1 MQKSEEL
8 EIQPEIEQPGLSRL
22 REAVANA
29 RQRLPGR
36 ATLVQDGL
44 AGVNSTI
51 GSAPDAMANAI
62 LAGVNPL
69 YGLYAAMIGPAV
81 GALFTSTQLMIISS
95 TSAAALAANQSL
107 AGLTGDERDR
117 ALFLMVILIGV
128 FQILLG
134 LLRAG
139 QLIRFVSYSVMTGFL
154 AGVAMLMVLSQFPT
168 VTGIEASG
176 SNKLTQALSVIA
188 NIREID
194 LLTMVT
200 ALIALLLIIVLPRT
214 PLGNLGPLVA
224 IIVPSVLVGFFQW
237 NSVQTVQDV
246 GEILRGFPSISWP
259 ALTDLSPSLVTGAL
273 AVALI
278 VIVQGAGVSQSV
290 PNPDGSRRSTSRD
303 IIAQG
308 VSNLAAGLF
317 RGVPVGGS
325 LSSTALSVIGGSRT
339 RWAAILSGLWM
350 ALIVLLA
357 PGLIAYVAMPALGAL
372 LIHAG
377 LGTIHP
383 QEWREIWKIGW
394 PPRLASISTLLAT
407 LTLPI
412 EAAVGLG
419 MVLSALL
426 YLYQASGDLSIVELV
441 EQPDGLIEER
451 KRPKR
456 LKDNHITVLDIYGPV
471 FYASANTL
479 GRLLPSPEGARN
491 PVVVLRLRGVT
502 KVGATLI
509 DELAGYAR
517 KLREVNGR
525 LYLSGLSEQVYQQL
539 RGAGRLREDSHVRG
553 YDATPIRGQ
562 STRAA
567 IAAARE
573 WLVSQ
578 NEETAPDDGSPP
590 KAAQKSAE

>member
-8 EIQPEIEQPGLSRL
+8 EDQPEIEQPGLSRL

-29 RQRLPGR
+29 RQQLPGR
-36 ATLVQDGL
+36 AILVQEGL

-107 AGLTGDERDR
+107 GGLSGDERDR

-139 QLIRFVSYSVMTGFL
+139 QLTRFVSYSVMTGFL

-168 VTGIEASG
+168 VTGIEATG
-176 SNKLTQALSVIA
+176 SNKLTQAFSVIFNLA
-188 NIREID
+188 ETD
-194 LLTMVT
+194 PLTFGT
-200 ALIALLLIIVLPRT
+200 ALLALLFIIVLPRT
-214 PLGNLGPLVA
+214 PLGNLGVLVA
-224 IIVPSVLVGFFQW
+224 IIVPSVLVGVLGW
-237 NSVQTVQDV
+237 NSVQTVRDV
-246 GEILRGFPSISWP
+246 GEIARGFPRISLP
-259 ALTDLSPSLVTGAL
+259 SFSDLTPGMISGSL

-290 PNPDGSRRSTSRD
+290 PNPDGARRSTSRD
-303 IIAQG
+303 IVAQG
-308 VSNLAAGLF
+308 AANLAAGLF

-325 LSSTALSVIGGSRT
+325 LSSTALSVIAGSRT
-339 RWAAILSGLWM
+339 RWAAILSGVWM
-350 ALIVLLA
+350 ALVVLLA

-377 LGTIHP
+377 LGTIKP
-383 QEWREIWKIGW
+383 QEWLEIWEIGW
-394 PPRLASISTLLAT
+394 AARLASISTLLAT

-412 EAAVGLG
+412 EAAVGMG
-419 MVLSALL
+419 MVLSAML
-426 YLYQASGDLSIVELV
+426 YLYQSSGDLSVVELV

-451 KRPKR
+451 KRPHR
-456 LKDNHITVLDIYGPV
+456 LKGNHITVLDIYGPV

-479 GRLLPSPEGARN
+479 GRLLPSPDGAKN
-491 PVVVLRLRGVT
+491 PVVVLRLRGLT

-509 DELAGYAR
+509 NVLAGYAR
-517 KLREVNGR
+517 KLKEVNGR
-525 LYLSGLSEQVYQQL
+525 LYLSGMSEQVYQQL
-539 RGAGRLREDSHVRG
+539 GDAGKLRREDSVQT

-567 IAAARE
+567 IAHAQE

-578 NEETAPDDGSPP
+578 NEETAQEGRESDG
-590 KAAQKSAE
+590 

>member
-1 MQKSEEL
+1 MQKSDEL
-8 EIQPEIEQPGLSRL
+8 ELKPEIEQPGLSRL

-36 ATLVQDGL
+36 ATLIQDGL
-44 AGVNSTI
+44 AGMNSTI

-81 GALFTSTQLMIISS
+81 GALFASTQLMIISS

-107 AGLTGDERDR
+107 AGLTGDARDR
-117 ALFLMVILIGV
+117 ALFLMVVLIGV

-139 QLIRFVSYSVMTGFL
+139 QLTRFVSYSVMTGFL

-168 VTGIEASG
+168 VTGVEATG
-176 SNKLTQALSVIA
+176 SNKLTQALSVIF
-188 NIREID
+188 NIADLD
-194 LLTMVT
+194 LLTFGT
-200 ALIALLLIIVLPRT
+200 ALLALLLIILLPRT

-224 IIVPSVLVGFFQW
+224 IIVPSVLVGLLGW
-237 NSVQTVQDV
+237 DSVPTVRDV
-246 GEILRGFPSISWP
+246 GEILRGFPSMSLP
-259 ALTDLSPSLVTGAL
+259 GFSDLTPGIVTGAL

-290 PNPDGSRRSTSRD
+290 PNPDGTRRSTSRD
-303 IIAQG
+303 IVAQG
-308 VSNLAAGLF
+308 AANLAAGLF

-325 LSSTALSVIGGSRT
+325 LSSTALSVIGGART
-339 RWAAILSGLWM
+339 RWAAILSGVWM
-350 ALIVLLA
+350 ALVVLLA

-383 QEWREIWKIGW
+383 QEWIEIWKIGW

-412 EAAVGLG
+412 EAAVAIG

-426 YLYQASGDLSIVELV
+426 YLYQASGDLSVVELV
-441 EQPDGLIEER
+441 QRSDGSIEEH
-451 KRPKR
+451 KRPQR
-456 LKDNHITVLDIYGPV
+456 LKSNHVTVLDIYGPV

-491 PVVVLRLRGVT
+491 PVVVLRLRGLT

-517 KLREVNGR
+517 KLKEVNGR
-525 LYLSGLSEQVYQQL
+525 LYLSGMSEQVYQQL
-539 RGAGRLREDSHVRG
+539 GGAGKLRNADYVKT

-562 STRAA
+562 STQEA

-578 NEETAPDDGSPP
+578 NEEAGDRPP
-590 KAAQKSAE
+590 ASATRAKGE

>member
-1 MQKSEEL
+1 MQTSEQL
-8 EIQPEIEQPGLSRL
+8 ESPPEIEQPGLSRL

-29 RQRLPGR
+29 RQALPGR

-107 AGLTGDERDR
+107 TGLTGDARDR
-117 ALFLMVILIGV
+117 ALFLMVMLIGV
-128 FQILLG
+128 FQLVLG

-139 QLIRFVSYSVMTGFL
+139 QLTRFVSYSVMTGFL

-168 VTGIEASG
+168 VTGVEATG
-176 SNKLTQALSVIA
+176 ANKLTQALSVIA
-188 NIREID
+188 NFGQAD
-194 LLTMVT
+194 WLTFGT
-200 ALIALLLIIVLPRT
+200 AFLALLLIILLPRT

-224 IIVPSVLVGFFQW
+224 IIVPSVLVGLLGW
-237 NSVQTVQDV
+237 DSVPTVRDV
-246 GEILRGFPSISWP
+246 GEILRGFPQMS
-259 ALTDLSPSLVTGAL
+259 LPSLSDFTPGIITGAL

-290 PNPDGSRRSTSRD
+290 PNPDGARRSTSRD

-308 VSNLAAGLF
+308 AANLAAGLF

-339 RWAAILSGLWM
+339 RWAAILSGVWM

-357 PGLIAYVAMPALGAL
+357 PGLIAYVATPALGAL

-383 QEWREIWKIGW
+383 QEWREIWEIGW
-394 PPRLASISTLLAT
+394 PSRLASISTLLAT

-412 EAAVGLG
+412 EAAVGIG
-419 MVLSALL
+419 VVLSAML
-426 YLYQASGDLSIVELV
+426 YLYQSSGDLSVVELV
-441 EQPDGLIEER
+441 EQPDGSIEER
-451 KRPKR
+451 KRPHR

-471 FYASANTL
+471 FYASARTL
-479 GRLLPSPEGARN
+479 GRVLPSPEGVRN
-491 PVVVLRLRGVT
+491 PVVVLRLRGLT

-509 DELAGYAR
+509 DVLAGYAR
-517 KLREVNGR
+517 KLKEVNGR
-525 LYLSGLSEQVYQQL
+525 LYLSGMSEQVYQQL
-539 RGAGRLREDSHVRG
+539 RSGGRLQEASHVRA
-553 YDATPIRGQ
+553 YDATSIRGQ
-562 STRAA
+562 STKAA

-578 NEETAPDDGSPP
+578 NEEAVHEG
-590 KAAQKSAE
+590 

>member
-1 MQKSEEL
+1 MQKSDEL
-8 EIQPEIEQPGLSRL
+8 EILPEVEQPGLSRL

-107 AGLTGDERDR
+107 GGLSGDARDR
-117 ALFLMVILIGV
+117 ALFLMVVLIGV
-128 FQILLG
+128 FQIVLG

-139 QLIRFVSYSVMTGFL
+139 QMTRFVSYSVMTGFL

-188 NIREID
+188 NIGQAD
-194 LLTMVT
+194 WLTFGT
-200 ALIALLLIIVLPRT
+200 ALLALLLIIVLPRT

-224 IIVPSVLVGFFQW
+224 IIVPSVLVRFLGW
-237 NSVQTVQDV
+237 NSVQTVRDV
-246 GEILRGFPSISWP
+246 GEIVRGFPRVSPPS
-259 ALTDLSPSLVTGAL
+259 LSDLSPGMITGAL

-290 PNPDGSRRSTSRD
+290 PNPNGARRSTSRD
-303 IIAQG
+303 ILAQG
-308 VSNLAAGLF
+308 AANLAAGLF

-325 LSSTALSVIGGSRT
+325 LSSTALSVIGGART
-339 RWAAILSGLWM
+339 RWAGILSGVWM

-377 LGTIHP
+377 LGTIKP
-383 QEWREIWKIGW
+383 QEWLEIWEIGW
-394 PPRLASISTLLAT
+394 PSRLASISTLLAT

-412 EAAVGLG
+412 EAAVGIG
-419 MVLSALL
+419 VVLSAIL
-426 YLYQASGDLSIVELV
+426 YLYQSSGDLSVVELV

-451 KRPKR
+451 KRPHK

-471 FYASANTL
+471 FYASARTL
-479 GRLLPSPEGARN
+479 GRLLPSPEGVGN
-491 PVVVLRLRGVT
+491 PVVVLRLRGLT

-509 DELAGYAR
+509 DVLAGYAR
-517 KLREVNGR
+517 KLKEVNGR
-525 LYLSGLSEQVYQQL
+525 LYLSGMSEQVYQQF
-539 RGAGRLREDSHVRG
+539 RSAGRLREASHVRA

-567 IAAARE
+567 IAHARE
-573 WLVSQ
+573 WLISQ
-578 NEETAPDDGSPP
+578 NEGASP
-590 KAAQKSAE
+590 EDRE

>member
-1 MQKSEEL
+1 MQKSEDL
-8 EIQPEIEQPGLSRL
+8 ETQPEVEQPGLSRL

-29 RQRLPGR
+29 RQRLPGG
-36 ATLVQDGL
+36 AILVQDGL

-69 YGLYAAMIGPAV
+69 YGLYAAMIGPVV

-107 AGLTGDERDR
+107 SGLTGEARDR
-117 ALFLMVILIGV
+117 GLFLMVVLIGA

-134 LLRAG
+134 ILKAG
-139 QLIRFVSYSVMTGFL
+139 QLTRFVSYSVMTGFL

-188 NIREID
+188 NIGQAD
-194 LLTMVT
+194 WLTLGT
-200 ALIALLLIIVLPRT
+200 ALLSLLLIIILPRT
-214 PLGNLGPLVA
+214 PLGNLGVLIA
-224 IIVPSVLVGFFQW
+224 IIAPSVLVGILGW
-237 NSVQTVQDV
+237 NSVQTVGDV
-246 GEILRGFPSISWP
+246 GEIVRGFPRISLP
-259 ALTDLSPSLVTGAL
+259 LLSDMTPGMMTGAL

-290 PNPDGSRRSTSRD
+290 PNPDGKPRSTSRD
-303 IIAQG
+303 ILAQG
-308 VSNLAAGLF
+308 AANLAAGLF

-325 LSSTALSVIGGSRT
+325 LSSTALSVVAGSRT
-339 RWAAILSGLWM
+339 RWAGILSGVWM

-377 LGTIHP
+377 LGTIKP
-383 QEWREIWKIGW
+383 QEWREIWEIGW
-394 PPRLASISTLLAT
+394 PSRLASISTLVAT

-412 EAAVGLG
+412 QAAVGIG
-419 MVLSALL
+419 MVLSAML
-426 YLYQASGDLSIVELV
+426 YLYQSSGDLSVVELV

-451 KRPKR
+451 KRPHQ
-456 LKDNHITVLDIYGPV
+456 LTDNHITVLDIYGPI
-471 FYASANTL
+471 FYASARTL
-479 GRLLPSPEGARN
+479 GRLLPSPEGAKN
-491 PVVVLRLRGVT
+491 PVVILRLRGLT

-509 DELAGYAR
+509 DVLAGYAR
-517 KLREVNGR
+517 KLKDVNGR
-525 LYLSGLSEQVYQQL
+525 LYLSGISEQVYQQL
-539 RGAGRLREDSHVRG
+539 KSAGRLGGASHVHAF
-553 YDATPIRGQ
+553 DATPIRGQ
-562 STRAA
+562 STKAA
-567 IAAARE
+567 IAHAQE
-573 WLVSQ
+573 WLINQ
-578 NEETAPDDGSPP
+578 NKEASPEDG
-590 KAAQKSAE
+590 E

>member
-8 EIQPEIEQPGLSRL
+8 ETEIQPEIEQPGLSRL

-29 RQRLPGR
+29 RKALPGR
-36 ATLVQDGL
+36 ATLIQDGL
-44 AGVNSTI
+44 GAVNSTI

-107 AGLTGDERDR
+107 GGLTSEARDR
-117 ALFLMVILIGV
+117 ALFLMVVLIGV
-128 FQILLG
+128 FQIVLG

-139 QLIRFVSYSVMTGFL
+139 QLTRFVSYSVMTGFL
-154 AGVAMLMVLSQFPT
+154 AGVALLMVLSQLPT
-168 VTGIEASG
+168 VTGIEATG
-176 SNKLTQALSVIA
+176 ANKLTQALSVIGHIGQA
-188 NIREID
+188 NW
-194 LLTMVT
+194 LTFGT
-200 ALIALLLIIVLPRT
+200 ALLALLLIIVLPRT
-214 PLGNLGPLVA
+214 PLGNLGTLVA
-224 IIVPSVLVGFFQW
+224 IIVPSVLVRLLGW
-237 NSVQTVQDV
+237 NSVQTVRDV
-246 GEILRGFPSISWP
+246 GEIVRGFPQMSLPSFSDLTPGMIS
-259 ALTDLSPSLVTGAL
+259 GAL

-308 VSNLAAGLF
+308 ASNLAAGLF

-339 RWAAILSGLWM
+339 RWAAVLSGLWM

-377 LGTIHP
+377 LGTIKP
-383 QEWREIWKIGW
+383 QEWLEIWEIGL
-394 PPRLASISTLLAT
+394 PSRLASISTLLAT

-412 EAAVGLG
+412 EAAVGIG

-426 YLYQASGDLSIVELV
+426 YLYQSAGDLSVVELV
-441 EQPDGLIEER
+441 EQPNGSIEER
-451 KRPKR
+451 KRPHR
-456 LKDNHITVLDIYGPV
+456 LKDNHITVLDIYGPI
-471 FYASANTL
+471 FYASARTL
-479 GRLLPSPEGARN
+479 GRLLPSPEGAKN
-491 PVVVLRLRGVT
+491 PVVVLRLRGLT

-509 DELAGYAR
+509 NVLAGYAQ
-517 KLREVNGR
+517 KLKEVNGR
-525 LYLSGLSEQVYQQL
+525 LYLSGMSEQVYKQL
-539 RGAGRLREDSHVRG
+539 GSAGRLRRQDHVRT

-562 STRAA
+562 STQAA

-573 WLVSQ
+573 WLISQ
-578 NEETAPDDGSPP
+578 NEEASH
-590 KAAQKSAE
+590 EERE